1 MQVVTGRNIFEPS
14 YTGKMICYAS
24 QFARVVT
31 AFALVFILLSFHKT
45 INAQT
50 IIWSEDF
57 QYSNGT
63 SAGVGVPSGVTSWVA
78 DGANGSNRGI
88 TVVGNQLQARQS
100 NNGNDTW
107 EINEGDAID
116 ISGYNYVSVSV
127 DIACLANGELESNTD
142 YVRLR
147 YQIDGGDWQPFPT
160 EYYWGEFSSSVV
172 QASVLNL
179 SGNEL
184 RIEITMY
191 NTANNEYYYAD
202 NIVVTGSN
210 DVFISY
216 CSSNGTTQYGD
227 RITLV
232 RFNTINNSTG
242 KPAGYNDYTSMSTD
256 VILGDSYELS
266 VNLDTDG
273 DFKNYAKAWIDW
285 NKNGVFESS
294 EEYDLGYV
302 VNSSNGTTSNSPYS
316 ITIPNFATLGQ
327 TRMRV
332 STKFDAEPN
341 ACEDDFDGEVEDY
354 TINIVSPCNAP
365 DIPVLSTS
373 STTVCSG
380 ENVVLNISGNLNDAD
395 HWAVYSG
402 SCGGTLVGTTTSG
415 SFTITDISASTSYYV
430 RGEGTC
436 SGTVCGSVAITV
448 NPSPTITTQPSAT
461 SICAGES
468 TTISVGSSSETDFVQ
483 WQTATNS
490 VGPWSPVSTLL
501 NSNPVFFE
509 SDFSSVPTNSD
520 VYRAAS
526 VTGGVLQ
533 LTPAVGTQ
541 YGGFVIQSTPGENF
555 NVLNVS
561 FDYRIWGGTGADGFS
576 LSYGPDIANSAGTG
590 EVGEGTGIIVEFDT
604 YDNNEGTT
612 DSQIRVKYNGNQ
624 IFNNNVGD
632 FNLRNANYRNVNI
645 HVDQS
650 GYLSLRIAR
659 TQIVSNLLLPNYVST
674 AKQNWKFKFSGRTG
688 GSNDVHSI
696 DNLKIQFGNDPS
708 FLITPT
714 ESTYYRAIVSSGDCS
729 VISDEVLVAVNTPPS
744 ASISGN
750 SGPACEGENINFT
763 ITGTANSTVIY
774 SINGGSNQTA
784 TLTGG
789 QATISN
795 TATGSSQ
802 TLNLVSVS
810 IGGCTTTLS
819 ESSTVSVNSLPV
831 ANVSENSG
839 AVCEGENASFTI
851 TGTNNAVVTYTING
865 GSTQTVALS
874 GGEATINV
882 LNASVDQTL
891 NLVSVDDGTCSV
903 SLSESS
909 TVNIEPAFSAPIIGT
924 VTQPTCD
931 VFTGSVELSGLPL
944 NEIWGLIKNP
954 GADTVFG
961 AGANTTISELDA
973 GNYTFSVINQSGSGL
988 SAEYFNN
995 RTLSGTPVLSRI
1007 DETVDFDWDNG
1018 GPGSPVGNNNFSVR
1032 WAGKI
1037 LPLYSEQYTFFTNS
1051 DDGIRL
1057 WVNGIQ
1063 VINNWTDHSVKEDN
1077 GTITLSA
1084 GKLYDIVLEFYENGG
1099 QAVAQLSWSSASQP
1113 KQIIHKSQL
1122 FPEEL
1127 VFSGCPSTAST
1138 EVTINTQPQAPS
1150 ITTQPST
1157 SDVAYCEGELA
1168 SALSAVAVGD
1178 DLHYQWYRNTNST
1191 TSGGTAVGTDNPSY
1205 TPLTTD
1211 VGTYF
1216 YYVIVSGDC
1225 TPNATSGISG
1235 AITVNALPNAPIAS
1249 NLSNE
1254 YNGTVQSASATVAAG
1269 ETIDWYTAS
1278 TGGSLTTVPSGTNVG
1293 TYTAWAEARNTTTG
1307 CLSATRTKVT
1317 LTITKRAVTVTA
1329 DDTGKNCTDADP
1341 SLTYEITNGSL
1352 ATGDSFTGNL
1362 TRESGEVLGDYDILQ
1377 GTLALNSNYNLVFV
1391 PGTFTIY
1398 DNEKP
1403 EVYCIPEL
1411 AVYADSNGEAIITP
1425 EIIDN
1430 GSTDN
1435 CGIDT
1440 MWVSPAVLGC
1450 NEISE
1455 SDIPSGYTKE
1465 IISSDGYTVKVSIN
1479 DIWIE
1484 PATTNSIDCEY
1495 GYDYNIGYKYTVE
1508 FLGSNIPDKLSDLRI
1523 ISFGCS
1529 QSLSGEL
1536 PEVSG
1541 SGTAFS
1547 SGGYSDNSDCATVT
1561 IDDLNCGNIQV
1572 IISGPG
1578 IDNQTVTLDEIVSSN
1593 SSNFV
1598 TLNVKDKSGNVGT
1611 CETAI
1616 TLVDTISPSITCP
1629 GEILQS
1635 IDPGS
1640 CVATGIS
1647 LGTPATSDNCA
1658 VDTVFNDAPAS
1669 FSIGTTVVTWT
1680 VSDVSGNTIT
1690 CTQNVT
1696 IVPEEDVDVE
1706 VEDLGNSCQSGET
1719 GSTTTVTWNIIKQTG
1734 TENWTFDYQIKEGT
1748 TTVASGS
1755 NIAVNGNAEVSIE
1768 IDNETAKNKT
1778 LVLTILNVKD
1788 DCGTSETNAT
1798 NNSDTVTLIGVPD
1811 TGDIITN

>member
-127 DIACLANGELESNTD
+127 DIACLANGELESDVD

-147 YQIDGGDWQPFPT
+147 YQIDGGAWQPFPT

-202 NIVVTGSN
+202 NIVVTGN
-210 DVFISY
+210 DTPTYCIPVAQSSTGYIS
-216 CSSNGTTQYGD
+216 
-227 RITLV
+227 RIQ
-232 RFNTINNSTG
+232 FNTIDNSTG
-242 KPAGYNDYTSMSTD
+242 DNDIYTDFTSTKSTD
-256 VILGDSYELS
+256 VVQNSDYKLTVTIGTNNNERHIW
-266 VNLDTDG
+266 
-273 DFKNYAKAWIDW
+273 AWVDW
-285 NKNGVFESS
+285 NQDGIFQVNNNEA
-294 EEYDLGYV
+294 YDLGQRFSTGNLSTTISV
-302 VNSSNGTTSNSPYS
+302 PSTALLGT
-316 ITIPNFATLGQ
+316 

-332 STKFDAEPN
+332 IIKYNSDPEP
-341 ACEDDFDGEVEDY
+341 CEIGSFYGETEDY
-354 TINIVSPCNAP
+354 AINVISPCNAP

-490 VGPWSPVSTLL
+490 AGPWSPVSNLL

-555 NVLNVS
+555 NVLSVS

-650 GYLSLRIAR
+650 GYLSLRIAG

-688 GSNDVHSI
+688 GSNDIHSI

-744 ASISGN
+744 ASISG
-750 SGPACEGENINFT
+750 SSDPACEGENINFT
-763 ITGTANSTVIY
+763 ITGTSNSTVIY

-819 ESSTVSVNSLPV
+819 ESFTVSVNSLPV

-931 VFTGSVELSGLPL
+931 VSTGSVELSGLPL

-973 GNYTFSVINQSGSGL
+973 GNYTFSVIHQSGSGL

-995 RTLSGTPVLSRI
+995 RTLSGTPVLFRI

-1084 GKLYDIVLEFYENGG
+1084 GKSYDIVLEFYENGG
-1099 QAVAQLSWSSASQP
+1099 QAVAQLSWSSASQS
-1113 KQIIHKSQL
+1113 KQIIPKSHL

-1127 VFSGCPSTAST
+1127 VFSGCPSTASV
-1138 EVTINTQPQAPS
+1138 EVTINTQPQAPL

-1157 SDVAYCEGELA
+1157 SNVAYCEGE
-1168 SALSAVAVGD
+1168 SVNSLSVVAVGD

-1235 AITVNALPNAPIAS
+1235 AITVNALPNAPTAS

-1254 YNGTVQSASATVAAG
+1254 YNGTAQSASATVAAG

-1307 CLSATRTKVT
+1307 CLSTTRTKVT

-1341 SLTYEITNGSL
+1341 SLTYGITNGSL

-1455 SDIPSGYTKE
+1455 SNSSSSYYKE
-1465 IISSDGYTVKVSIN
+1465 ITSNDGYTVKLNIS
-1479 DIWIE
+1479 DIWVE
-1484 PATTNSIDCEY
+1484 PVVTNPVDCQY
-1495 GYDYNIGYKYTVE
+1495 GFHYSLGYNYSVE
-1508 FLGSNIPDKLSDLRI
+1508 FSGSNIPSSLWNLQLA
-1523 ISFGCS
+1523 SFGCS
-1529 QSLSGEL
+1529 QSLGGEL
-1536 PEVSG
+1536 PESQG
-1541 SGTAFS
+1541 TGTAFS
-1547 SGGYSDNSDCATVT
+1547 NDQYRDNSDCATLSVQ
-1561 IDDLNCGNIQV
+1561 DLNCGNIQV
-1572 IISGPG
+1572 RISGPG
-1578 IDNQTVTLDEIVSSN
+1578 ILDQVVTLDEIAPSN

-1629 GEILQS
+1629 GEIIQS

-1640 CVATGIS
+1640 CVATGVS
-1647 LGTPATSDNCA
+1647 LGTPTTSDNCA

-1669 FSIGTTVVTWT
+1669 FSIGTTVVIWT
-1680 VSDVSGNTIT
+1680 VSDVSGNTSI

-1696 IVPEEDVDVE
+1696 IVPEADIDIE
-1706 VEDLGNSCQSGET
+1706 VLDLAPFCQSG
-1719 GSTTTVTWNIIKQTG
+1719 QTG
-1734 TENWTFDYQIKEGT
+1734 TTTLTWTIKHNAGT
-1748 TTVASGS
+1748 TDWTYNYTINNGTSNVFSASSVSASGDETIS
-1755 NIAVNGNAEVSIE
+1755 YTINNSIL
-1768 IDNETAKNKT
+1768 DKT
-1778 LVLTILNVKD
+1778 YTLTLNNVKD
-1788 DCGTSETNAT
+1788 DCGI
-1798 NNSDTVTLIGVPD
+1798 SDTQGSVKTDAVKVYAVPA
-1811 TGDIITN
+1811 TGNIITD